1 MNGLHIIANLKG
13 CSFDFS
19 KEHILIDFCIKTC
32 SQHGLHVVGVSSHEF
47 NPQGLTFA
55 ILLAESHL
63 CVHTWP
69 EYNSLALDIYT
80 CNHTSDNNEKT
91 KAIYQAIVDF
101 VKPAQQETKILNRE
115 DLKLQP

>member
-1 MNGLHIIANLKG
+1 MNGLHIIANLKE
-13 CSFDFS
+13 CKFDFS
-19 KEHILIDFCIKTC
+19 NENTLIDFCKITC
-32 SQHGLHVVGVSSHEF
+32 TENGLQVVGVSSYEF

-69 EYNSLALDIYT
+69 EYKSLALDIYT
-80 CNHTSDNNEKT
+80 CNHSSNNNEKT

-101 VKPAQQETKILNRE
+101 VQPNQQETKFLNRE
-115 DLKLQP
+115 SLTVQ